1 MSVIVNEFEV
11 VPELAA
17 APQPAPAQGGSDA
30 GEAEHRLA
38 ELLRLRAMRVERLRA
53 G

>member
-11 VPELAA
+11 VPETA
-17 APQPAPAQGGSDA
+17 PAPEPRRERD
-30 GEAEHRLA
+30 GEPAEVERLVA

-53 G
+53 S